1 MTQSNNQRKMQENFK
16 QYWNPLKFKVLGKH
30 IENQM
35 YIQDQ
40 VYHNSAPHIWFK
52 SLYIPVDMK
61 GLHILLRSLIFFL
74 TWL

>member
-35 YIQDQ
+35 YIQDLTKFIIIQ
-40 VYHNSAPHIWFK
+40 LLTFGS
-52 SLYIPVDMK
+52 SLYTY
-61 GLHILLRSLIFFL
+61 L
-74 TWL
+74 